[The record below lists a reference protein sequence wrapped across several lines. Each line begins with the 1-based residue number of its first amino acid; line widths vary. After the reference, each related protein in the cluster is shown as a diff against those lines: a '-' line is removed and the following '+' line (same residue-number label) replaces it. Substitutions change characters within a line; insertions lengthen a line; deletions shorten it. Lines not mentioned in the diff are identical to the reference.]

1 MGTTRT
7 KRPLLGCELTATS
20 VLAARANDTR
30 DALSSVAAHTL
41 TTALSP
47 SITGVNV
54 QDAAALRSALEDAFG
69 ALERGGHDVAVVLP
83 DSAARVML
91 LDFDTLPERPQ
102 EATPLIRFRLK
113 KLLPFDADHAAIS
126 YQVQRSAT
134 AAQVIAAVTQASVLE
149 EYETVFRNAGFHP
162 GIVLPS
168 VLAALGTVD
177 GSVPTLV
184 VKADSGTTAIAIVD
198 KGELRLVRTI
208 ESTTPAAAAPERLA
222 EDIYPSL
229 VFFQDTYNA
238 QVRRAL
244 LGGTAAT
251 EPLRAALEQQTG
263 LKVEDLL
270 DSSRMHAST
279 SAAPRSAFAG
289 IAGALLGD

>member
-1 MGTTRT
+1 MATTRT
-7 KRPLLGCELTATS
+7 KRPLLGCELTANS
-20 VLAARANDTR
+20 VLAARANDAR
-30 DALSSVAAHTL
+30 DALTSVAAHTFRS
-41 TTALSP
+41 ALAP
-47 SITGVNV
+47 SITGSNI
-54 QDAAALRSALEDAFG
+54 QDAAALRSAVQDAFG
-69 ALERGGHDVAVVLP
+69 ALEARSHDVAVVLP

-113 KLLPFDADHAAIS
+113 KLLPFDADQAAVS
-126 YQVQRSAT
+126 YQVQRSGT
-134 AAQVIAAVTQASVLE
+134 SVQVIAAVTQASVLE

-162 GIVLPS
+162 GVVLPS

-184 VKADSGTTAIAIVD
+184 VKADAGTTAIAIVD

-208 ESTTPAAAAPERLA
+208 ESTTPAASAPERMA

-238 QVRRAL
+238 QVGRAL
-244 LGGTAAT
+244 LGGTTAT

-270 DSSRMHAST
+270 DSTRLHAST
-279 SAAPRSAFAG
+279 SAVPRSAFAG
-289 IAGALLGD
+289 VAGALLGD